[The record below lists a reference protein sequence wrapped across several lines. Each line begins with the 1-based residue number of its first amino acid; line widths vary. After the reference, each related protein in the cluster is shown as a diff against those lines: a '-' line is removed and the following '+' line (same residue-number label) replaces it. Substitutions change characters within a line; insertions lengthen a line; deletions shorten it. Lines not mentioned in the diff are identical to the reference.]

1 MSDDLKKRILDV
13 VQQSKKKYLLSEL
26 ARKFP
31 DDDKKLVKKAVQEMI
46 AEGTLEYWSSGST
59 TYISLPWSKG
69 TDA

>member
-1 MSDDLKKRILDV
+1 MNEDLKQRILTL

-31 DDDKKLVKKAVQEMI
+31 DDDKRLVKKVVQDMI
-46 AEGTLEYWSSGST
+46 AEDTLEYWSSGST

>member
-1 MSDDLKKRILDV
+1 MSDDLKQRILEV

-46 AEGTLEYWSSGST
+46 AEGILEYWSSGSS
-59 TYISLPWSKG
+59 TYIALPWSKG
-69 TDA
+69 TGA

>member
-1 MSDDLKKRILDV
+1 MSDDLKQRILEV

-31 DDDKKLVKKAVQEMI
+31 DDDKKVVKKAVQEMI
-46 AEGTLEYWSSGST
+46 AEGTLEYWSSGSS